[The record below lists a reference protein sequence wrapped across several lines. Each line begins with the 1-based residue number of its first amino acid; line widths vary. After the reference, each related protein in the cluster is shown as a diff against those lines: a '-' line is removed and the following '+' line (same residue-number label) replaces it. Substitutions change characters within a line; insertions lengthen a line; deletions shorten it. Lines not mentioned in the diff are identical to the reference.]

1 MTDIAMADVE
11 AVSAV
16 LSGDPERFG
25 ELVKRHRDRVYRF
38 VLLKVN
44 DRTVADDLAQDTFVE
59 AYRSLAR
66 FDGRSRFS
74 TWLCGIALNIT
85 RNYVNRAPERKY
97 RFDSADVMD
106 NMASASLSPLQET
119 LRAEQMALL
128 CRALDALTPDLRE
141 PLLLVTLD
149 ELSYEEAGRLL
160 GIPAGTVKSRVFRAR
175 RELRTAAAAAVTDTS
190 VMTDSWT

>member
-1 MTDIAMADVE
+1 MRSIAAADSEIV
-11 AVSAV
+11 AAV
-16 LSGDPERFG
+16 LAGDSDRFG
-25 ELVKRHRDRVYRF
+25 EIVARYRDRVYRF
-38 VLLKVN
+38 VVVKVK
-44 DRTVADDLAQDTFVE
+44 DRTVADDLAQDAFVE

-85 RNYVNRAPERKY
+85 RNYLNRAPERKY
-97 RFDSADVMD
+97 SFAPSAVMD
-106 NMASASLSPLQET
+106 TMASPASSPLDDT
-119 LRAEQMALL
+119 LRAERLESL
-128 CRALDALTPDLRE
+128 ERLLDALPADLRE

-175 RELRTAAAAAVTDTS
+175 RELRTAAGSPVTDTWD
-190 VMTDSWT
+190 MTDSWK

>member
-1 MTDIAMADVE
+1 MTDVSVNDVE
-11 AVSAV
+11 IVAAV
-16 LSGDPERFG
+16 LGGAGELFG
-25 ELVKRHRDRVYRF
+25 ELVTRHRDRVYRF
-38 VLLKVN
+38 VVVKIK
-44 DRTVADDLAQDTFVE
+44 DRTVAEDLAQDTFVE

-85 RNYVNRAPERKY
+85 RNYLNRAPERKY
-97 RFDSADVMD
+97 SFASDAVMD
-106 NMASASLSPLQET
+106 TMASPASSPLDDTLHAERLET
-119 LRAEQMALL
+119 LRRLL
-128 CRALDALTPDLRE
+128 DGLPDDLRE

-175 RELRTAAAAAVTDTS
+175 RELRTAAGSPVTDTTEMS
-190 VMTDSWT
+190 DSWK

>member
-1 MTDIAMADVE
+1 MRDIAAADGEIV
-11 AVSAV
+11 AAV
-16 LSGDPERFG
+16 LAGDSERFG
-25 ELVKRHRDRVYRF
+25 ELVVRYSERIYRF
-38 VLLKVN
+38 VVVKVK
-44 DRTVADDLAQDTFVE
+44 DRTVAEDLAQDAFVE

-85 RNYVNRAPERKY
+85 LNYLNRSPERKY
-97 RFDSADVMD
+97 SFASDAAMD
-106 NMASASLSPLQET
+106 TMASPASSPLDDT
-119 LRAEQMALL
+119 LRAERLGTLQRL
-128 CRALDALTPDLRE
+128 LDALPDDLRD

-175 RELRTAAAAAVTDTS
+175 RELRTAAGSTVTDTS
-190 VMTDSWT
+190 EMSDSWK